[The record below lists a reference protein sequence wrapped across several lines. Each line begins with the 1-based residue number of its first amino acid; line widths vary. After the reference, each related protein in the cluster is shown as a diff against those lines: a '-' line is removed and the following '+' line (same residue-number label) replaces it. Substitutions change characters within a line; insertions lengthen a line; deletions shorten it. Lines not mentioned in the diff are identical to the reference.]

1 MSKNKVMR
9 AVPIFVGVLLCM
21 ALMQTA
27 FAAQYSPNLNAA
39 PDNPMVWNSPNLNT
53 ATDNP
58 MVWNSPNLNA
68 ATDNPMVWNSPNL
81 NAATDK
87 PPTGGTTI
95 ETTETW
101 TRTSDSV
108 PSDLMNI
115 FIPLQNS

>member
-27 FAAQYSPNLNAA
+27 FAARY
-39 PDNPMVWNSPNLNT
+39 
-53 ATDNP
+53 
-58 MVWNSPNLNA
+58 SPNLNA

-81 NAATDK
+81 NAAIDNPIVWNSPDLEVATDN
-87 PPTGGTTI
+87 PPAGSTTI
-95 ETTETW
+95 ETIETW
-101 TRTSDSV
+101 TKTSDSV

-115 FIPLQNS
+115 IIPLQIS

>member
-27 FAAQYSPNLNAA
+27 FAARYSPNLNA
-39 PDNPMVWNSPNLNT
+39 

-81 NAATDK
+81 KVATDNPMVWNSPDLEVAK
-87 PPTGGTTI
+87 IINGM
-95 ETTETW
+95 EFTEFE
-101 TRTSDSV
+101 RSYRYSGREHNYRDYRNM
-108 PSDLMNI
+108 D
-115 FIPLQNS
+115 